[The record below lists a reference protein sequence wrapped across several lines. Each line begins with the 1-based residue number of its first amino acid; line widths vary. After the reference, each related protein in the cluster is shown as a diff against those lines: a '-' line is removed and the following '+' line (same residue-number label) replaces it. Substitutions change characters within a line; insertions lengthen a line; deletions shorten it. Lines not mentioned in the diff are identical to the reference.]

1 MGRAVRP
8 SPALTVDPFT
18 LIDTVAITE
27 KSVRI
32 ELSSTRLSLAIGVA
46 HASSAEPG
54 SEGESKLTI
63 EVDAQPLRCGKQI
76 KLVLGSVEST
86 EARPDP
92 DLIHLIGKANH
103 WFEELKSGQ
112 CRSIADLAHCH
123 DEHVPEVS
131 RSISLAFLA
140 PDIVDMII
148 KGHQPPSLTIERLR
162 ACRPLPLSWD
172 EQRALL
178 FG

>member
-1 MGRAVRP
+1 M
-8 SPALTVDPFT
+8 
-18 LIDTVAITE
+18 
-27 KSVRI
+27 
-32 ELSSTRLSLAIGVA
+32 
-46 HASSAEPG
+46 
-54 SEGESKLTI
+54 
-63 EVDAQPLRCGKQI
+63 
-76 KLVLGSVEST
+76 LGSVESSK
-86 EARPDP
+86 ARPDP
-92 DLIHLIGKANH
+92 DLIHMIGKANH

-112 CRSIADLAHCH
+112 CASIADLAQYHN
-123 DEHVPEVS
+123 EHVPEVS